1 VTDLRRY
8 RPADDEGEE
17 FARRLREVIH
27 WALRELGEQA
37 GHHVALATA
46 DLLDRGKWRLMT
58 NVSVGRDGDPLPD
71 SLWYRVEIEVSNG
84 WVELVEAR
92 WSALGVSEQSAR
104 DEAKWTALQNGLGV
118 PDDLSGIDG
127 SPS

>member
-1 VTDLRRY
+1 VTSEHRY
-8 RPADDEGEE
+8 RPADDEGKE

-37 GHHVALATA
+37 GHQVALGVA

-58 NVSVGRDGDPLPD
+58 DVSVGRDGEPLPD
-71 SLWYRVEIEVSNG
+71 SLWYRVEVEVSTG

-92 WSALGVSEQSAR
+92 TSALGVSEESAR
-104 DEAKWTALQNGLGV
+104 DEARWTAMQNGIGIPGCRLQNHGLA
-118 PDDLSGIDG
+118 S
-127 SPS
+127 